1 MVRRNRVLLKTDLA
15 ADFPPVL
22 GDRIQLQQVLLNL
35 LINGIEAMRAVTDR
49 SRELIIRSQKEET
62 DAICVAVQD
71 AGVGIDPQDMHR
83 IFTAFFTTKPEGLG
97 MGLAISRS
105 IIEAGGCGPVLTR
118 ARVRPFSS
126 RCPRTERVRR
136 DSAPAFAARCRS
148 PPPSAIVLEKLID
161 TLRVLA
167 VEHAGAE
174 RGLLILPRGN
184 ELRIEAEGTCH

>member
-105 IIEAGGCGPVLTR
+105 IIEAHGGRLWACPNAGPGATFQFTLPPHR
-118 ARVRPFSS
+118 
-126 RCPRTERVRR
+126 E
-136 DSAPAFAARCRS
+136 SAS
-148 PPPSAIVLEKLID
+148 
-161 TLRVLA
+161 
-167 VEHAGAE
+167 
-174 RGLLILPRGN
+174 
-184 ELRIEAEGTCH
+184 